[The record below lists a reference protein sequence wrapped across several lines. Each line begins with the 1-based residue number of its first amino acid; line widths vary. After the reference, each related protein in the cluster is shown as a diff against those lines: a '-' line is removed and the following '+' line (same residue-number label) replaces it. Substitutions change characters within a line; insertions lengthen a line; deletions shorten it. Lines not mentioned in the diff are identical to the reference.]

1 MGNPAGL
8 GRFLR
13 SRRGVRRV
21 TGLALPR
28 CCVDIN
34 QARAGA
40 ALLDCWTIQPQS
52 PSPMTAAPPTSD
64 LNALQ
69 GEKGLVVDI
78 ANGQSIAGGCG
89 RALRDAGSHVLG

>member
-1 MGNPAGL
+1 
-8 GRFLR
+8 
-13 SRRGVRRV
+13 
-21 TGLALPR
+21 
-28 CCVDIN
+28 
-34 QARAGA
+34 
-40 ALLDCWTIQPQS
+40 
-52 PSPMTAAPPTSD
+52 MTAAPPTSD